1 MEKLRVGY
9 EMANSWFDPPLVR
22 RWCAPPV
29 NGASV
34 LLIWISGITST
45 IPLRPQVTTLY

>member
-22 RWCAPPV
+22 AARQRRERLRRSAR
-29 NGASV
+29 SRH
-34 LLIWISGITST
+34 
-45 IPLRPQVTTLY
+45 PL

>member
-22 RWCAPPV
+22 AV
-29 NGASV
+29 ASWATDSAD
-34 LLIWISGITST
+34 LGPDDGLG
-45 IPLRPQVTTLY
+45 LRCGSRRC